1 MISRCSRNSS
11 TLPTSSAPRSNM
23 TSRSA
28 PAEASTI
35 ADASA
40 SGAVRPSGWRRRHA
54 SANGLRGRSVST
66 RATFSSNGVDA
77 AAVRFGG
84 VFGPWHGVP
93 GGGPSKLLKSLIECA
108 FTGVPYQ
115 IAAPDL
121 DRQGM
126 DYTYS
131 PDGAQAIVRAA
142 YAERVPNRV
151 YNATMG
157 QLHTIREII
166 EVIEKVSDR
175 PLNVEVVDQ
184 DSMTKYGNPTSA
196 MDLSR
201 SVEELGYKV
210 EFPME
215 TAVADYLQ
223 WLERTS
229 TPR

>member
-1 MISRCSRNSS
+1 MKLASEWLCHSY
-11 TLPTSSAPRSNM
+11 TS
-23 TSRSA
+23 
-28 PAEASTI
+28 
-35 ADASA
+35 DY
-40 SGAVRPSGWRRRHA
+40 
-54 SANGLRGRSVST
+54 
-66 RATFSSNGVDA
+66 GVDA

-184 DSMTKYGNPTSA
+184 DSMTKYGNPTSE

-201 SVEELGYKV
+201 SVEEIGYKV
-210 EFPME
+210 EYPMDK
-215 TAVADYLQ
+215 AVADYLQ

-229 TPR
+229 AAAMSRPLSVPATRVRASRSLHGDERGDRDVRDSGGELGRRGEQLACERSPE